1 MSSFLPDQAR
11 TELPTQTT
19 YAVGRP
25 VLNNTAAILMAGI
38 IPLTVLAMITF
49 AISRGA
55 AHLIVWLLTAL
66 CLALVLV
73 TLPNP
78 RFYEWDADH
87 DRLPFGEPIRWF
99 NNALRIIT
107 SAFMILDIFTRSRG
121 SANGHNRIFIVPI
134 SMGGI
139 VLTLMVT
146 GGLATPEGKVLVSV
160 WLGILAVGAIRS
172 TLNVLRWLPQNWLS
186 DAWTPSGVKT
196 RTR

>member
-1 MSSFLPDQAR
+1 
-11 TELPTQTT
+11 LPTQTT

-49 AISRGA
+49 AFSRGA